1 MLSLEEKIVRD
12 GLALGTQIVKV
23 DSFLNHQIDVAFL
36 HEIGDEFARLFA
48 DERPTKI
55 LTMESSGI
63 ACAIAAAQALGDLP
77 VVFAKKT
84 MPSTMVED
92 IWYADVKS
100 FTKGTVS
107 RAVVARKFLHADDR
121 VLIIDDFLAH
131 GEAGMGMIEICR
143 QAGAEVVGMGAIRI
157 LLMYSMQ
164 NFCCAIIRMVVHYN
178 DIKRERCFLLES
190 RHDRIFDCSF
200 SVFHRYDDRCFHI
213 KVTFFHIHIND
224 SIVIYKRPNFLKV
237 QCAHLFHFDLHIAI
251 VRIYIVKL
259 FFPALSQVEF
269 LFGI

>member
-36 HEIGDEFARLFA
+36 HEIGAEFARLFA
-48 DERPTKI
+48 AERPTKI

-107 RAVVARKFLHADDR
+107 RAVVARKFLHAGEK

-143 QAGAEVVGMGAIRI
+143 QAGAEVVGMGAVIEKEFQGGGARIREALGENAQLHSLAVI
-157 LLMYSMQ
+157 SQ
-164 NFCCAIIRMVVHYN
+164 IRDGV
-178 DIKRERCFLLES
+178 ISF
-190 RHDRIFDCSF
+190 RH
-200 SVFHRYDDRCFHI
+200 
-213 KVTFFHIHIND
+213 
-224 SIVIYKRPNFLKV
+224 
-237 QCAHLFHFDLHIAI
+237 
-251 VRIYIVKL
+251 
-259 FFPALSQVEF
+259 
-269 LFGI
+269 